1 VTPAFG
7 ALGQTTTQSFSVL
20 GFSYRGI
27 EVGGFGDLEPD
38 PSSFNLNP
46 AIGLRLVAPL
56 QLVLAIPGAGEG
68 PLGGSRSTGTDTKG
82 RLVFVGY
89 SALGGILG
97 LQLARLGAEET
108 YLSSTGFGSWQSDFQ
123 PGNPYPYAVAQF
135 VYGVPTPSTD
145 VPSGGSG
152 TYDGAEFATHIGP
165 LTVDFTARTVSGA
178 IKVGTGAGTR
188 VYHLSGVLFT
198 ADGAGFRGR
207 LTTGDPTLDGEF
219 EGRFTGSSAREMMGR
234 YHVPNQ
240 QGPAPFVFAAAR
252 R

>member
-20 GFSYRGI
+20 GFSYRGV

-46 AIGLRLVAPL
+46 AIGLRLVAPF
-56 QLVLAIPGAGEG
+56 QLVLAIPGFGEA
-68 PLGGSRSTGTDTKG
+68 PLGGGSLSTGTDSKG
-82 RLVFVGY
+82 RLVSAGY
-89 SALGGILG
+89 SAVGGTVT
-97 LQLARLGAEET
+97 LQLAQLGNEM
-108 YLSSTGFGSWQSDFQ
+108 YLSSTGFGFWQSNFQ
-123 PGNPYPYAVAQF
+123 PGSQFPYAVAQF
-135 VYGVPTPSTD
+135 VYGVPTPPTD

-178 IKVGTGAGTR
+178 IKVGTAAGTR
-188 VYHLSGVLFT
+188 VYNLSGVLFT

-207 LTTGDPTLDGEF
+207 LTTGDPALDGEI
-219 EGRFTGSSAREMMGR
+219 EGRFTGSSAREIMGR

-240 QGPAPFVFAAAR
+240 QGPAPFVFAAVR